1 MATLQAQLNITLAET
16 ENFGAIR
23 SERDDLRK
31 STMAAQINVAK
42 LKAQVNDLTSR
53 GADHKFVIVTQERD
67 TLQAQVTTLR
77 TQLDDAKRQADL
89 QLSRL
94 RTVERNLED
103 AKEDL
108 ERERAHAKNLLNLQT
123 SSPNSDRTRRLNAE
137 VRKLEDL
144 LQQSRLRQAE
154 LSKINATKVDEIEIL
169 NRRIER
175 LEGELV
181 SAQSTNLAAG
191 PRDVSELHK
200 QLTLAKGQLADV
212 RAQLAAK
219 NRELE
224 RRAED
229 QAEGNTKNIVLEEEK
244 NELKDEI
251 ERLKKRQMESV
262 QMKMKL
268 EEQIRSLT
276 RQVSR
281 LESDLKIRGSD
292 GDKADDKDLLLRF
305 QSAKKEL
312 EIVREDAEQKDAKS
326 QRQIRKLQVELD
338 DLRDQ
343 AESLTRDLQRSRK
356 EMERHHS
363 QNQGLRKQLQ
373 DSRDALKRL
382 KTSRT
387 GDDHVPSA
395 LTIHVEKRHTAELK
409 GLGKQIRYL
418 KARLFREESFRLD
431 LQFAKRFFLMQIGCF
446 ESWYIFLRPS

>member
-1 MATLQAQLNITLAET
+1 MNDEHTMQGENAKVYAPTISAQSKVQRALRDERDRHENEVSSLQKQINHLSDDVKESRKLTEDLEAEINTLNEELRATKRTEDCLNEEIVRLQQKAVTGGRDSEHLRKLQAENIEFRQQISTLQTKLDTVTAHKDRLSREMATLQAQLNITLAET

-53 GADHKFVIVTQERD
+53 GADHRLVIVTQERD

-212 RAQLAAK
+212 RAQLAGK

-251 ERLKKRQMESV
+251 ERKLKLV
-262 QMKMKL
+262 FD
-268 EEQIRSLT
+268 T
-276 RQVSR
+276 TH
-281 LESDLKIRGSD
+281 
-292 GDKADDKDLLLRF
+292 
-305 QSAKKEL
+305 
-312 EIVREDAEQKDAKS
+312 VR
-326 QRQIRKLQVELD
+326 
-338 DLRDQ
+338 
-343 AESLTRDLQRSRK
+343 
-356 EMERHHS
+356 
-363 QNQGLRKQLQ
+363 
-373 DSRDALKRL
+373 
-382 KTSRT
+382 
-387 GDDHVPSA
+387 
-395 LTIHVEKRHTAELK
+395 
-409 GLGKQIRYL
+409 
-418 KARLFREESFRLD
+418 
-431 LQFAKRFFLMQIGCF
+431 
-446 ESWYIFLRPS
+446 